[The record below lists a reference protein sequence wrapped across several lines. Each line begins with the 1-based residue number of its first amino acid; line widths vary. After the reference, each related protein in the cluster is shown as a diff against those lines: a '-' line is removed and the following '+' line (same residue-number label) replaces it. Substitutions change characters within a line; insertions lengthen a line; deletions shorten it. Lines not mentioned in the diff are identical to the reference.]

1 MKVFK
6 FIKTVLKKLRK
17 PCKLYEI
24 SLPGNVY
31 YRFTYSKKYLKK
43 KHFVQ
48 PFGINSDLCNMI
60 NKARIKY
67 NEENPDNK
75 LPVREDFKDH
85 YDNRIGYYVDGT
97 KINTRIHP
105 LHSKQL
111 MDVKTKK
118 KYIIDTVTI
127 MHYYGSYMTLMVRE
141 EGSKSHKQV
150 MWENYTSMEPDNIK
164 RIKQNRKQFILIDK
178 FDPFTL

>member
-6 FIKTVLKKLRK
+6 FIKTVLKKLCK
-17 PCKLYEI
+17 PCKFYEMN
-24 SLPGNVY
+24 LPGNVY
-31 YRFTYSKKYLKK
+31 YRFTYSKKNLKK
-43 KHFVQ
+43 KDFVQ
-48 PFGINSDLCNMI
+48 PFGINHDLCNKI

-75 LPVREDFKDH
+75 LPVREDFKDL
-85 YDNRIGYYVDGT
+85 YDNRIGYYIDGT

-111 MDVKTKK
+111 IEVKTGKR
-118 KYIIDTVTI
+118 YVIDTVSIQNHYGKTI
-127 MHYYGSYMTLMVRE
+127 MLGCRQ
-141 EGSKSHKQV
+141 EGSRSH
-150 MWENYTSMEPDNIK
+150 MHIIWENISSFEPNNIK
-164 RIKQNRKQFILIDK
+164 SAKQNQKRFILIDK